1 MSRDLERIQSLAD
14 ELTRGFG
21 ERVEYDLRFI
31 DHTPACVENCPRS
44 AMCECPSITERRI
57 KTVSRPPLIAQLQ
70 NAVAEQST
78 GPDTGGRSSTRVDSG
93 ALGNLDALDLIQEIK
108 RELSSAVR
116 RARQILGYDVP
127 PSPVIRGAVCGECE
141 GALRLQGGRAV
152 CIGRIDETPSCGTE
166 YTWQQIEDYLNAHRS
181 Q

>member
-1 MSRDLERIQSLAD
+1 MPRDLERIQSLAD
-14 ELTRGFG
+14 ELTRGFD
-21 ERVEYDLRFI
+21 ERVEYDLRFV
-31 DHTPACVENCPRS
+31 DHAPACAENCPRS
-44 AMCECPSITERRI
+44 AMCACPSTTERRI
-57 KTVSRPPLIAQLQ
+57 KTMRRPPLIQQLQ
-70 NAVAEQST
+70 DVIAEQST

-127 PSPVIRGAVCGECE
+127 PSSVIRGIVCGECE
-141 GALRLQGGRAV
+141 GALRLQNGKAV
-152 CIGRIDETPSCGTE
+152 CIGRIDETPPCGTE
-166 YTWQQIEDYLNAHRS
+166 YTWQQIEDYLNANQS